1 MHYFWLF
8 IAILSEVIG
17 TTALKASAGFTKLVP
32 TLIVVAG
39 YSSAIF
45 FLTLTVKEIQTGVAY
60 ALWSGLGLLFI
71 VLFAW
76 IFHGEKIDAWGWV
89 GIALIIAGVLVL
101 NLLSKTVAN
110 VEGETVPVEVTKG
123 PLE

>member
-1 MHYFWLF
+1 VHYFWLF

-17 TTALKASAGFTKLVP
+17 TTALKASAGFTRLVP

-60 ALWSGLGLLFI
+60 ALWSGLGILFI

-76 IFHGEKIDAWGWV
+76 IFHGEKVDAWGWV
-89 GIALIIAGVLVL
+89 GIALIILGVLVL
-101 NLLSKTVAN
+101 NLFSKTVTNA
-110 VEGETVPVEVTKG
+110 EGVSNPKETA
-123 PLE
+123 LEK